1 MPGVRKVVEM
11 ELTERILNDAGGWQ
25 VMKQAR
31 GLHALSRVRDA
42 SWSNGLLTG
51 TVREG
56 ETEFRSGLKIES
68 RTHIENLCTCR
79 DSKVR
84 SLICAHSIAVG
95 LEVIKPSPK
104 APVSA
109 VAVSSFETG
118 QLPARVENS
127 GRSQEDAGA
136 GGESRNQMPEAFSRT
151 DGEPIELHVVVP
163 PNLPQAAARGA
174 VPIGVEAVLRNR
186 RVLLSAV
193 APLGRY
199 CCDAYDWA
207 LLQILWRV
215 EPSPTGRPFPG
226 MLTLSVEKF
235 FEVLEACERHPRL
248 TVAKRTALRVN
259 KEGLR
264 PALFSETHPN
274 GDLSLRSELPSGVGL
289 IFGKKAAWGFH
300 DEIIQPVCLGLPA
313 AYLSLLSG
321 PVKIPAASVIGFLQ
335 REWALIEH
343 SFNCDNVRLPE
354 YCSLSAHGAVAVM
367 GAEGNQRA
375 GMSCSDSGQNLS
387 LVERVEF
394 FLSLEGSLNF
404 LSGAL
409 KVGYGDRRTTL
420 SSRPSAHRGDRA
432 AEDAALGRLQR
443 AGFSA
448 PDADGKMVLR
458 GEIPILEFF
467 ARVLPALRREWSVDL
482 GERFTHVTH
491 GIQRIEPKLEITNS
505 GENWFELDV
514 SMQAAGGERFSGV
527 EIQRLIQSGRSH
539 LKRKDGSVAVFDP
552 ALLDEFQQVLR
563 DCEPEQ
569 RQAGRYRIANRQ
581 AGFLQGFIE
590 GEGTSLQAP
599 PQWRQ
604 WALSTRNADSLKPI
618 SLGDLDQQLRGYQKQ
633 GVYWMHF
640 LAQNGLGGILADEMG
655 LGKTV
660 QALAFLRTLTGRRLV
675 VAPSSLL
682 TNWQR
687 EAQRF
692 CPTLRV
698 LVMSGASRHGRL
710 VNEFEKADL
719 VITSYPLLRRDIDWY
734 RGEEFSAVILDEGQH
749 IKNPDS
755 QIAQS
760 VFMLRSKRRFVLTG
774 TPLENSI
781 RDVWSLLHF
790 AMPGYLGTRSDFRE
804 RYEIP
809 ITQEPGGAEHK
820 RMVRRVAPFVLR
832 RTKKAVVKELPEKIE
847 QVIWCELSSAQR
859 EAYGKL
865 VDMTRRE
872 VSRAEELKNQGQAR
886 ILMLTALLRLR
897 QACNDLR
904 LLGGDFAEAADIGSV
919 DAEEE
924 DNELAAV
931 RGPEVSSGKLASL
944 AEIVNEAQQGGHRM
958 LVFSQFSSM
967 LDLLQQWMES
977 RQIDFCR
984 LDGSTRDRSA
994 QVDRFQTGSVPVF
1007 LVSLKAGGVG
1017 LNLTAADTVIHF
1029 DPWWNPA
1036 VEAQATDRAHRIG
1049 QKSVVTSYKLI
1060 MRGTVEEKILALQGR
1075 KKALMDALVDSE
1087 QPLMEGLS
1095 MDDLGEL
1102 LA

>member
-1 MPGVRKVVEM
+1 M

-42 SWSNGLLTG
+42 TWSNGLLQG
-51 TVREG
+51 IVREG
-56 ETEFRSGLKIES
+56 ETEFRSGLRVQS

-84 SLICAHSIAVG
+84 SLICAHSVAVG
-95 LEVIKPSPK
+95 LEVLKPSPK
-104 APVSA
+104 APISSGAPSSA
-109 VAVSSFETG
+109 QTAQLAAGVKKPDSS
-118 QLPARVENS
+118 L
-127 GRSQEDAGA
+127 EDAGA
-136 GGESRNQMPEAFSRT
+136 IDELNRKVSKAFSRT
-151 DGEPIELHVVVP
+151 DGESIELHVVLP
-163 PNLPQAAARGA
+163 PNLLQAASRGV

-193 APLGRY
+193 APLGKY
-199 CCDAYDWA
+199 CCDASDWA
-207 LLQILWRV
+207 LLQSLWRV
-215 EPSPTGRPFPG
+215 DPSPEGRPFPG
-226 MLTLSVEKF
+226 MLTLTVEKF
-235 FEVLEACERHPRL
+235 FEILPTCEGHPRL
-248 TVAKRTALRVN
+248 TVAKRTALRV
-259 KEGLR
+259 KTEGMR
-264 PALFSETHPN
+264 PALFSEVHPN

-289 IFGKKAAWGFH
+289 IFGKKAVWGFH

-313 AYLSLLSG
+313 VYLPLLSA
-321 PVKIPAASVIGFLQ
+321 PVKIPAASVVGFLQ
-335 REWALIEH
+335 REWALIQH
-343 SFNCDNVRLPE
+343 AFNCDNVRLPDDAA
-354 YCSLSAHGAVAVM
+354 SVAFSTAAVM
-367 GAEGNQRA
+367 AAEGNQRA
-375 GMSCSDSGQNLS
+375 VTHGADSSADLNR
-387 LVERVEF
+387 VERPEF

-404 LSGAL
+404 LSGSL

-420 SSRPSAHRGDRA
+420 SSCHSAHRGDRA
-432 AEDAALGRLQR
+432 VEDAALGRLQR

-467 ARVLPALRREWSVDL
+467 ARALPALRREWTVDL
-482 GERFTHVTH
+482 GERFAHVTH
-491 GIQRIEPKLEITNS
+491 GIQRIEPKLEITAS

-514 SMQAAGGERFSGV
+514 AMQSAGGERFSGV

-539 LKRKDGSVAVFDP
+539 LKRRDGSLAVFDP

-569 RQAGRYRIANRQ
+569 RQAGRYRIASRQ

-590 GEGTSLQAP
+590 GHGTSFQAP
-599 PQWRQ
+599 PHWRQ
-604 WALSTRNADSLKPI
+604 WASATRNAESLKSIP
-618 SLGDLDQQLRGYQKQ
+618 LGDLDQQLRGYQKQ

-682 TNWQR
+682 TNWER

-698 LVMSGASRHGRL
+698 LVMSGAKRHGRL
-710 VNEFEKADL
+710 VSELEQADL

-734 RGEEFSAVILDEGQH
+734 RGEEFSAVVLDEGQH

-755 QIAQS
+755 QIAQA

-781 RDVWSLLHF
+781 RDVWSLFHF

-804 RYEIP
+804 RYEVP
-809 ITQEPGGAEHK
+809 ITQEPGGTEHQ

-847 QVIWCELSSAQR
+847 QVIWCDLSSAQR

-865 VDMTRRE
+865 VEMTRRE
-872 VSRAEELKNQGQAR
+872 VSRAEELKNTGQAR

-904 LLGGDFAEAADIGSV
+904 LLGEDFAEIAKGV
-919 DAEEE
+919 DESAEEE
-924 DNELAAV
+924 NQESIAAQGASV
-931 RGPEVSSGKLASL
+931 GSESSGKLDAL
-944 AEIVNEAQQGGHRM
+944 GEIFDEAHQGGHRM

-967 LDLLQQWMES
+967 LDLLQEWMEA

-994 QVDRFQTGSVPVF
+994 QVDRFQTGNVPVF

-1087 QPLMEGLS
+1087 QPLMDGLS
-1095 MDDLGEL
+1095 MNDLSEL

>member
-1 MPGVRKVVEM
+1 M

-31 GLHALSRVRDA
+31 ALHALSRVRDA
-42 SWSNGLLTG
+42 SWSNGLLQG
-51 TVREG
+51 IVREG
-56 ETEFRSGLKIES
+56 ETEFRSGLRIQS
-68 RTHIENLCTCR
+68 RTHIENFCTCR

-95 LEVIKPSPK
+95 LEVLNPSPK
-104 APVSA
+104 APVSSGA
-109 VAVSSFETG
+109 PSSAQTVQLTG
-118 QLPARVENS
+118 GVKGP
-127 GRSQEDAGA
+127 GRSPEDADGSD
-136 GGESRNQMPEAFSRT
+136 ELRSKVPEAFSRT
-151 DGEPIELHVVVP
+151 EGEPIELHVVLP
-163 PNLPQAAARGA
+163 PNLLQAAVRGA

-193 APLGRY
+193 APLGKY
-199 CCDAYDWA
+199 CCDASDWA
-207 LLQILWRV
+207 LLQTLWRV
-215 EPSPTGRPFPG
+215 EPCHGGRPFPG
-226 MLTLSVEKF
+226 MLTLTVEKL
-235 FEVLEACERHPRL
+235 FEILAACEAHPRL
-248 TVAKRTALRVN
+248 TVAKRTALRV
-259 KEGLR
+259 KPEGMR
-264 PALFSETHPN
+264 PVLFSESHPN
-274 GDLSLRSELPSGVGL
+274 GDLSLRSEVPSGVGL
-289 IFGKKAAWGFH
+289 IFGKKSVWGFY

-313 AYLSLLSG
+313 VYLSLLSA

-335 REWALIEH
+335 REWALLQ
-343 SFNCDNVRLPE
+343 SAFNCDNVRLPD
-354 YCSLSAHGAVAVM
+354 YSALVAP
-367 GAEGNQRA
+367 GNDVIAAADGTERA
-375 GMSCSDSGQNLS
+375 GTHGVNSGANLNI
-387 LVERVEF
+387 LDRAEF

-404 LSGAL
+404 LSGSL

-420 SSRPSAHRGDRA
+420 SSRPSTHRGDRA
-432 AEDAALGRLQR
+432 EEEAALGRLQR

-467 ARVLPALRREWSVDL
+467 ARALPTLRREWTVDL

-491 GIQRIEPKLEITNS
+491 EIQRIEPKLEITAS

-514 SMQAAGGERFSGV
+514 AMQSAGGERFSGV

-581 AGFLQGFIE
+581 AGFLQGFVE
-590 GEGTSLQAP
+590 GQGTSLHAP
-599 PQWRQ
+599 PHWRQ
-604 WALSTRNADSLKPI
+604 WASATRNADSLKPI
-618 SLGDLDQQLRGYQKQ
+618 ALGDLDQQLRGYQKQ

-710 VNEFEKADL
+710 VSEFEKADL

-734 RGEEFSAVILDEGQH
+734 RGEEFSAVVLDEGQH

-781 RDVWSLLHF
+781 RDVWSLFQF

-804 RYEIP
+804 RYEVP
-809 ITQEPGGAEHK
+809 ITQEPGGSEHQ

-847 QVIWCELSSAQR
+847 QVIWCELSPVQR

-904 LLGGDFAEAADIGSV
+904 LLGGDFAEAANGV
-919 DAEEE
+919 EDAAEDE
-924 DNELAAV
+924 DNEATTAKGV
-931 RGPEVSSGKLASL
+931 ESSSGKLAAL
-944 AEIVNEAQQGGHRM
+944 GEIFKEAQQGGHRM

-994 QVDRFQTGSVPVF
+994 QVDRFQTGTVPVF

-1087 QPLMEGLS
+1087 QPLMDGLS

>member
-1 MPGVRKVVEM
+1 M

-31 GLHALSRVRDA
+31 GLHGLGRVRDV
-42 SWSNGLLTG
+42 SWNNGLLTG
-51 TVREG
+51 VVREG
-56 ETEFRSGLKIES
+56 ETEFRSGLRIQS

-84 SLICAHSIAVG
+84 SLICAHSVAVG
-95 LEVIKPSPK
+95 LEVLKPSPK
-104 APVSA
+104 PTDASGGLSSA
-109 VAVSSFETG
+109 RAVQLTAFAEVKGPSSGDASRSGEVKS
-118 QLPARVENS
+118 RV
-127 GRSQEDAGA
+127 
-136 GGESRNQMPEAFSRT
+136 PEAFSRT
-151 DGEPIELHVVVP
+151 EGEPIELHVVLP
-163 PNLPQAAARGA
+163 PNLLQASARGA

-193 APLGRY
+193 APLGKY
-199 CCDAYDWA
+199 CCDAWDWE
-207 LLQILWRV
+207 LLQALWRI
-215 EPSPTGRPFPG
+215 EPSSGGHSFPG
-226 MLTLSVEKF
+226 MLTLTVEKF
-235 FEVLEACERHPRL
+235 FEILAACEGHSRI
-248 TVAKRTALRVN
+248 TVAKRTALHV
-259 KEGLR
+259 KTEGLR
-264 PALFSETHPN
+264 PALFSDSHTN

-289 IFGKKAAWGFH
+289 IFGKKAVWGFH
-300 DEIIQPVCLGLPA
+300 DETIQPVCLGLPA
-313 AYLSLLSG
+313 VYLSLLSA
-321 PVKIPAASVIGFLQ
+321 PVKIPAASVLGFLQ
-335 REWALIEH
+335 REWALIQCAF
-343 SFNCDNVRLPE
+343 SCDNVHLAD
-354 YCSLSAHGAVAVM
+354 YSALAALGTDAIAADDGGRGTGTQGV
-367 GAEGNQRA
+367 
-375 GMSCSDSGQNLS
+375 DSGTNLRV
-387 LVERVEF
+387 LERAEF

-404 LSGAL
+404 LSGSL

-420 SSRPSAHRGDRA
+420 SSRAGVYRGDRA
-432 AEDAALGRLQR
+432 AENAALDRLQR

-448 PDADGKMVLR
+448 PDAEGKMVLR

-467 ARVLPALRREWSVDL
+467 ARVLPALRREWEVDL

-491 GIQRIEPKLEITNS
+491 GIQRIEPKLEITAS

-514 SMQAAGGERFSGV
+514 AMQSAGGERFSGG

-581 AGFLQGFIE
+581 AGFLQGFVE
-590 GEGTSLQAP
+590 GQGTSLQAP
-599 PQWRQ
+599 PHWRQ
-604 WALSTRNADSLKPI
+604 WASSTRNADSLKPI
-618 SLGDLDQQLRGYQKQ
+618 PLGDLDQQLRGYQKQ

-710 VNEFEKADL
+710 VSEFEKADL

-734 RGEEFSAVILDEGQH
+734 RGEEFSAVVLDEGQH
-749 IKNPDS
+749 IKNPES
-755 QIAQS
+755 QIAQA
-760 VFMLRSKRRFVLTG
+760 VFMLRAKRRFVLTG

-781 RDVWSLLHF
+781 RDVWSLFHF

-804 RYEIP
+804 RYEVP
-809 ITQEPGGAEHK
+809 ITQEPGGSEHQ
-820 RMVRRVAPFVLR
+820 RMVRRVAPFMLR

-872 VSRAEELKNQGQAR
+872 VSRAEDLKNQGQAR

-904 LLGGDFAEAADIGSV
+904 LLGGDFREASGHVDDNAEDGGTEATAAEGYES
-919 DAEEE
+919 
-924 DNELAAV
+924 
-931 RGPEVSSGKLASL
+931 SSGKLAAL
-944 AEIVNEAQQGGHRM
+944 GEIFEEAQQGGHRM

-994 QVDRFQTGSVPVF
+994 QVDRFQTGTVAVF

-1049 QKSVVTSYKLI
+1049 QRSVVTSYKLI

-1075 KKALMDALVDSE
+1075 KKALLDALVDSE
-1087 QPLMEGLS
+1087 QPLMDGLS
-1095 MDDLGEL
+1095 MADLGEL